1 MNKPKE
7 HLRQQVELMRW
18 CIRRMEKELEVLEET
33 LEGMKDDN

>member
-18 CIRRMEKELEVLEET
+18 CIRRMEKELEVLEQT
-33 LEGMKDDN
+33 LEEMKDDN